1 MCLHDQRQMISL
13 PIYLQEP
20 PASAMQQ
27 CLILDFLH
35 VVVMEN
41 VFSLTY
47 FLNQLHAERSLQ
59 K

>member
-1 MCLHDQRQMISL
+1 MISL
-13 PIYLQEP
+13 PVCLEEP
-20 PASAMQQ
+20 LASAMQQ

-47 FLNQLHAERSLQ
+47 LLNQLHAKRSLQ